1 MADLLVTL
9 VPLAIASA
17 VLPVQ
22 LAVTTLLLRAPAG
35 RAAAV
40 AWVAGMT
47 AVRLL
52 QGLLFGVVFGVAGG
66 EAAAQGDPGP
76 TAAAVQVILAILF
89 YVVAAK
95 SFLKVPDEDAPPPRW
110 MTAIDGVRPGRA
122 FLLGAGVVLIS
133 AKLWV
138 FTLGAMGA
146 IEEAAL
152 GAAGAVGAFLAFVVL
167 AESIHLAILAV
178 AFAAPSR
185 ADVLLARSS
194 DLLARYSRPILIALG
209 LVFGTWFLLK
219 GLSGLGVI

>member
-22 LAVTTLLLRAPAG
+22 LAVTTLLLQAPAG

-66 EAAAQGDPGP
+66 ETAAAGDPGP
-76 TAAAVQVILAILF
+76 TAAVVQVILAILF
-89 YVVAAK
+89 YVIAAK

-138 FTLGAMGA
+138 FPLGAMGA
-146 IEEAAL
+146 IEEASL
-152 GAAGAVGAFLAFVVL
+152 GTAGAIAAFLAVIVL

-185 ADVLLARSS
+185 ADALLTRSS
-194 DLLARYSRPILIALG
+194 ELLARYSRPIMIALG